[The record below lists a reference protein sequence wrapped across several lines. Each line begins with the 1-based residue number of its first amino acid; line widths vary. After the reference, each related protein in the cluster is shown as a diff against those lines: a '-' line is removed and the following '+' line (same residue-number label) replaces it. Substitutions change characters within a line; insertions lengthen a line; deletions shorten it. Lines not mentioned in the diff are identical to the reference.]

1 MAKYKLKTGTE
12 KLFIGYNRV
21 KPGEVVELN
30 EAQAKAFKDII
41 VKEKP
46 ASKRKSEKK

>member
-12 KLFIGYNRV
+12 KLFIGFNRI
-21 KPGEVVELN
+21 KSGEAFELN
-30 EAQAKAFKDII
+30 EAQAEAFKDII

-46 ASKRKSEKK
+46 AS